1 MDLEVK
7 GIGATPR
14 NQVQG
19 NSTRQKSA
27 QGWRIYSRD
36 AYGPRPDDVPVL
48 DLRRLG
54 DSDSE
59 NDLSYT
65 PVTKGHPRL
74 ASPDSTSTVS
84 WGTPLPAPY
93 SPHRPYQQPCP
104 VEELTVPET
113 LPAPCERYK
122 LKYQQYEEEMKT
134 SYKRYAQ
141 QMAQKTKADPLLQ
154 QPPPVVLQTQEPPAD
169 EVTPKDLT
177 ILDEKAIL
185 QQCYTS
191 KPYTLQQS
199 MRKLEAE
206 DLAAEKRKQ
215 AVVDQVL
222 ADHLS
227 RAVISDPGQD
237 ASSADLSQQQTTL
250 PGLGSAPLR
259 FRNRKLHQTK
269 VKTSST
275 LTENL
280 LSNKLRFDARI
291 ISRNGRDACRELI
304 GFFFA
309 FDKSL
314 TVYEY
319 RHFGKNRTNAL
330 PFIQRGIYCHQY
342 GRRKRRPYDV
352 GDFCVGTNL
361 TFLTA
366 QHVGLPASIQ
376 EKQLLTLRI
385 IDIDETAKRSL
396 LTSGNQGLSK
406 QEIDDRNIFMSVQ
419 GLLKE
424 KLERRGVRTVTGLG
438 RFFRQRDPYG
448 SGVLGKMEL
457 KQALKEFHLELPDKD
472 FEAVWLILD
481 QDCDG
486 QVDYYQFIRA
496 IIGEMNEFRKAF
508 VRKAHMKLDP
518 NKTGSISVID
528 ISKFYSARKHP
539 KVLSGESSEQQV
551 RSGFLDTLQES
562 CSSREEVT
570 YCEFEAYYEGLSFG
584 IPNDE
589 DFANV
594 LRNCWGV

>member
-7 GIGATPR
+7 GIGTQAQR
-14 NQVQG
+14 N
-19 NSTRQKSA
+19 SARQRPA
-27 QGWRIYSRD
+27 QGWRICSSV

-48 DLRRLG
+48 DLGRLG
-54 DSDSE
+54 DSDGE

-65 PVTKGHPRL
+65 PVTKGHPRF

-84 WGTPLPAPY
+84 WGTPLPDPY
-93 SPHRPYQQPCP
+93 APHRPYRQPCP
-104 VEELTVPET
+104 VDEVTVPET
-113 LPAPCERYK
+113 LPAPSERYK

-134 SYKRYAQ
+134 SYKRYVQ
-141 QMAQKTKADPLLQ
+141 QMAQKNKAVPSPQ
-154 QPPPVVLQTQEPPAD
+154 QPPPTSLQTQEPPVAK
-169 EVTPKDLT
+169 VTLEDLT
-177 ILDEKAIL
+177 CLDEKAIL
-185 QQCYTS
+185 PQCYTS
-191 KPYTLQQS
+191 KPYTVQQS
-199 MRKLEAE
+199 MRRLEAE

-215 AVVDQVL
+215 AVVEQVL

-237 ASSADLSQQQTTL
+237 ASSADLNQQQTAL

-280 LSNKLRFDARI
+280 LSNKMRFNARI

-319 RHFGKNRTNAL
+319 RQFGKNRTNAL

-342 GRRKRRPYDV
+342 GRRERRQYDV
-352 GDFCVGTNL
+352 GDFYVGANL
-361 TFLTA
+361 TFRTA
-366 QHVGLPASIQ
+366 QHVGLPASVQ
-376 EKQLLTLRI
+376 EKPLLTLRI
-385 IDIDETAKRSL
+385 IGIDETAKRSL
-396 LTSGNQGLSK
+396 LTSGNPALSK

-424 KLERRGVRTVTGLG
+424 KLEKRGVRTLTGLG
-438 RFFRQRDPYG
+438 KFLRQRDPCG
-448 SGVLGKMEL
+448 GGILQKTQL

-472 FEAVWLILD
+472 FESVWLILD
-481 QDCDG
+481 QDCDAG
-486 QVDYYQFIRA
+486 VDYHRFIRA
-496 IIGEMNEFRKAF
+496 VIGEMNEFRKAF
-508 VRKAHMKLDP
+508 VRKAYMKLDP
-518 NKTGSISVID
+518 NKTGSLSVND
-528 ISKFYSARKHP
+528 ISKFYNARKHP
-539 KVLSGESSEQQV
+539 KVFSGESSEQQV
-551 RSGFLDTLQES
+551 RSAFLDTLQES
-562 CSSREEVT
+562 CTSPKEVT
-570 YCEFEAYYEGLSFG
+570 YCEFEAYYEGLSLG
-584 IPNDE
+584 IANDE